1 MHNFKSNFHFL
12 FFALIIFSPLLYF
25 YLDNAKWE
33 VMALGIVASIT
44 LLVFTSSEFNL
55 IKLSKDGVELR
66 RVIKE
71 AEVTAQILSSKIEL
85 LLTYDMENFVNKLHN
100 HNLGIMVTKLQTISL
115 VMRDEK
121 ILSIELT
128 KSIEK
133 ILSRI
138 AEQCITEIE
147 GFIFSYHY
155 ENLLHLNISKEQT
168 NNELQML
175 KDLFFEKGTYQL
187 KSTWPT
193 PKDIKEVFKNKDF
206 VFEKE
211 YKSWLQY
218 YIDGYEAIENL
229 I

>member
-1 MHNFKSNFHFL
+1 MHNYKSNFHFL

-33 VMALGIVASIT
+33 IMALGIVASIT

-55 IKLSKDGVELR
+55 IKLSKDGVELS

-100 HNLGIMVTKLQTISL
+100 HNLGIMVTKLQTISM

-121 ILSIELT
+121 ILSTELT

-155 ENLLHLNISKEQT
+155 EN
-168 NNELQML
+168 
-175 KDLFFEKGTYQL
+175 
-187 KSTWPT
+187 
-193 PKDIKEVFKNKDF
+193 
-206 VFEKE
+206 
-211 YKSWLQY
+211 
-218 YIDGYEAIENL
+218 
-229 I
+229 